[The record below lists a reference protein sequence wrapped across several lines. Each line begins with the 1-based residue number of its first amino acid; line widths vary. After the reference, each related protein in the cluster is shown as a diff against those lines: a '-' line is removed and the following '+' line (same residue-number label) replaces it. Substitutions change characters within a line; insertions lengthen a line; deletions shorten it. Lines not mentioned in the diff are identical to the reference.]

1 MTMKKKS
8 HMQDA
13 FYQAIGS
20 AYQLNPR
27 KQEKVDSRMIFEDQ
41 MSISNLP
48 DKAIHQTFNASR
60 FAEKLILPNDE
71 ITGE

>member
-13 FYQAIGS
+13 FYHAIGA
-20 AYQLNPR
+20 AYVLNPR
-27 KQEKVDSRMIFEDQ
+27 KQEKVDSKMIHESQ

-48 DKAIHQTFNASR
+48 EQAIHQTFDATR
-60 FAEKLILPNDE
+60 FAEKLILPSDE
-71 ITGE
+71 I